1 MQKISVIISY
11 TQSQALPWMLNMP
24 DLLPLF
30 IKKLKI
36 PTQVF
41 SPLLMLSLQQ
51 FQMVHRPFDKRGL
64 KIKVKSSSFFRT
76 DHLVMG
82 RSLGRLNHL
91 SNHLALQAL
100 ASPNHVYNKHDHFDL
115 IKTISSMTTCSVPC
129 PVLQ

>member
-1 MQKISVIISY
+1 
-11 TQSQALPWMLNMP
+11 MLKMP

-64 KIKVKSSSFFRT
+64 KIKVKSSSF
-76 DHLVMG
+76 L
-82 RSLGRLNHL
+82 
-91 SNHLALQAL
+91 
-100 ASPNHVYNKHDHFDL
+100 
-115 IKTISSMTTCSVPC
+115 
-129 PVLQ
+129 